1 MTMKDEIMQRLI
13 AAVNALNTIPVSG
26 KQNLANLSG
35 SINVIEEVLGMLDGA
50 DIVQKAAEKAKGK

>member
-1 MTMKDEIMQRLI
+1 MKDEIMQRLI

>member
-1 MTMKDEIMQRLI
+1 MKDEIMQRLI
-13 AAVNALNTIPVSG
+13 AAVNALNTIPVRG

-50 DIVQKAAEKAKGK
+50 DIVQKAAEKAKDK

>member
-1 MTMKDEIMQRLI
+1 MKDEIMQRLI

-50 DIVQKAAEKAKGK
+50 DIVQKATEKAKGE

>member
-1 MTMKDEIMQRLI
+1 MKDEIMQRLI

-26 KQNLANLSG
+26 NQNLANLSG

>member
-1 MTMKDEIMQRLI
+1 MKDEIMQRLI

-35 SINVIEEVLGMLDGA
+35 SINVIEEVLGMLDGT

>member
-1 MTMKDEIMQRLI
+1 MKDEIMQRLI
-13 AAVNALNTIPVSG
+13 AVVNALNTIPVSG